1 MNDQRYAEDVEVGD
15 ALGPQAKDTSR
26 ARLVAFAGATLDDY
40 LIHLDREFAR
50 GFGLPD
56 VIVQGPLKS
65 AYLGQ
70 LAWRWAGEHGTL
82 RQLDVQ
88 YRGID
93 VALEPLVARGVVTR
107 TLVEDG
113 EHLVDCEVWLE
124 SGDGTR
130 NTRGRALI
138 ALPSRGGGPGLVR
151 P

>member
-1 MNDQRYAEDVEVGD
+1 VSDRRYVEDVEVGGE
-15 ALGPQAKDTSR
+15 LGPDLKDTSR
-26 ARLVAFAGATLDDY
+26 ARLVAYAGATLDDY

-70 LAWRWAGEHGTL
+70 LARDWVGEGGAL
-82 RQLDVQ
+82 RELEVQ

-93 VALEPLVARGVVTR
+93 VALAPLTARGVVTR
-107 TLVEDG
+107 KLVERD
-113 EHLVDCEVWLE
+113 EQLVECEIWLE
-124 SGDGTR
+124 SSDGQR
-130 NTRGRALI
+130 NTHGRALI
-138 ALPSRGGGPGLVR
+138 ALPSRAVPGPVR

>member
-1 MNDQRYAEDVEVGD
+1 MSGRRYAEDVQVGA
-15 ALGPQAKDTSR
+15 ALGPDPKDTSR
-26 ARLVAFAGATLDDY
+26 ARLVAYAGATLDDY

-70 LAWRWAGEHGTL
+70 LARDWAGEGGAL
-82 RQLDVQ
+82 RELEVQ

-93 VALEPLVARGVVTR
+93 VALAPLTARGVVTR
-107 TLVEDG
+107 TLVERD
-113 EHLVDCEVWLE
+113 EQLVELEIWLE
-124 SGDGTR
+124 SSGGRR

-138 ALPSRGGGPGLVR
+138 ALPSRAVPGRVR

>member
-1 MNDQRYAEDVEVGD
+1 MTGQRHAEDVAVG
-15 ALGPQAKDTSR
+15 ARLGPDPKDTSR
-26 ARLVAFAGATLDDY
+26 ARLVAYAGATLDDY

-56 VIVQGPLKS
+56 VIVQGPLKG

-70 LAWRWAGEHGTL
+70 LARDWAGEGGAL
-82 RQLDVQ
+82 RELEVH

-93 VALEPLVARGVVTR
+93 VAVAPLTARGVVTR
-107 TLVEDG
+107 TLVQGG
-113 EHLVDCEVWLE
+113 EHLVECEIWLE
-124 SGDGTR
+124 ASDGTR

-138 ALPSRGGGPGLVR
+138 ALPSRDAPSVR